1 MVSLGGPGYR
11 VLSVSGTGKEEV
23 QCTECFPRDSCVEA
37 LSPNVMP
44 LRAGAL
50 ADDVVMMVE
59 PLGNGLESLS
69 GPPELSAVLCQG
81 TAGRC
86 HL

>member
-1 MVSLGGPGYR
+1 M
-11 VLSVSGTGKEEV
+11 
-23 QCTECFPRDSCVEA
+23 FPPCVEA

-44 LRAGAL
+44 LRGGAL
-50 ADDVVMMVE
+50 GDDVVMMVE
-59 PLGNGLESLS
+59 PSGNGLESLS
-69 GPPELSAVLCQG
+69 GPPELSALLCQG